1 MGRGAP
7 GWVSTCSGW
16 SSTRRWSADGVA
28 GDAGLSRPR
37 LPAPVQIEANGLKF
51 AVIDAGSGP
60 GVLLLH
66 GFPDSSYVWRH
77 QVPALVKAGY
87 RVVAPDLRGFGNSDK
102 PEGVE
107 AYAMGEL
114 LHDLRGILRAL
125 GLPKV
130 HVVGHDWGAALAW
143 MFAITQP
150 QRVDRL
156 VAISVGHPG
165 NFAPRSMRQMQ
176 LSWYSWLFQ
185 VPGLMEELMPRDDWQ
200 FLKRWAGRSADVD
213 RIKANLSRPG
223 ALTAG
228 LNWYRA
234 NDPPQRLLAPTP
246 TFPMIA
252 IPVMGVWGA
261 GEFALTEESM
271 TGSAEYV
278 SGPWRYERVDDAG
291 HWIQLEQP
299 AKLNSLLVDFLQDHA
314 GEMPTDA
321 CAPHPPP
328 RRSRG
333 PSQGGQGRL
342 ARRWS
347 RRT

>member
-1 MGRGAP
+1 MGGGALNKP
-7 GWVSTCSGW
+7 E
-16 SSTRRWSADGVA
+16 
-28 GDAGLSRPR
+28 
-37 LPAPVQIEANGLKF
+37 LPAPVRVDANGVSF
-51 AVIDAGSGP
+51 AVVDAGSGP

-66 GFPDSSYVWRH
+66 GFPDSSYVWRN

-87 RVVAPDLRGFGNSDK
+87 RVIAPDLRGFGDSDR

-114 LHDLRGILRAL
+114 LRDVRGILRAL
-125 GLPKV
+125 GVPRI

-185 VPGLMEELMPRDDWQ
+185 VPGLMEELMPRDDWR
-200 FLKRWAGRSADVD
+200 FLKTWAGRRADFD
-213 RIKANLSRPG
+213 RIKENLSRPG
-223 ALTAG
+223 ALTAA

-234 NDPPQRLLAPTP
+234 NDQPQRLLEPSP
-246 TFPMIA
+246 TFPKIES
-252 IPVMGVWGA
+252 PVLGVFGA
-261 GEFALTEESM
+261 HEFALTEDSM
-271 TGSAEYV
+271 TGSAAYV
-278 SGPWRYERVDDAG
+278 SGPWRYQRFDDAG

-299 AKLNSLLVDFLQDHA
+299 VKLNHLLVEFLHR
-314 GEMPTDA
+314 DA
-321 CAPHPPP
+321 EEAPKDA
-328 RRSRG
+328 RA
-333 PSQGGQGRL
+333 RL
-342 ARRWS
+342 ARPAVGLAARLKEVQDS
-347 RRT
+347 

>member
-1 MGRGAP
+1 MSKP
-7 GWVSTCSGW
+7 E
-16 SSTRRWSADGVA
+16 
-28 GDAGLSRPR
+28 
-37 LPAPVQIEANGLKF
+37 LPAPVRVEANGLSF
-51 AVIDAGSGP
+51 AVIDVGSGP

-66 GFPDSSYVWRH
+66 GFPDSSYVWRN

-87 RVVAPDLRGFGNSDK
+87 RVIVPDLRGFGDSDR
-102 PEGVE
+102 PEGVK

-114 LHDLRGILRAL
+114 LRDVRGILRAL
-125 GLPKV
+125 GVPRI

-185 VPGLMEELMPRDDWQ
+185 VPGLMEQLMPRDDWR
-200 FLKRWAGRSADVD
+200 FLKTWAGHSADFD
-213 RIKANLSRPG
+213 RIKENLSRPG

-234 NDPPQRLLAPTP
+234 NDPPQRLLEPTP
-246 TFPMIA
+246 TFPKIES
-252 IPVMGVWGA
+252 PVLGVFGA
-261 GEFALTEESM
+261 HEFALTEESM
-271 TGSAEYV
+271 TGSAAYV
-278 SGPWRYERVDDAG
+278 SGPWRYQRFDDAG

-299 AKLNSLLVDFLQDHA
+299 VKLNQLLVEFLHREA
-314 GEMPTDA
+314 EGAPTDA
-321 CAPHPPP
+321 RA
-328 RRSRG
+328 
-333 PSQGGQGRL
+333 RL
-342 ARRWS
+342 ARPAVGLAARLKDVQDS
-347 RRT
+347 